1 MIGFAL
7 VTITAPVV
15 GVIAGGRF
23 ADYLVIPIIYFSINK
38 LKKGGYK

>member
-23 ADYLVIPIIYFSINK
+23 AFYEGYYDLKQINAAFS
-38 LKKGGYK
+38 LS